1 MKKTIL
7 LTILLFGLFG
17 SLKSFAQGGGGAF
30 LGQILPVAFNY
41 APQGWAQCHGQ
52 LLPLNQ
58 NQALFSLLGT
68 QYGGNGQTTFA
79 LPDLRGRAIVG
90 VGQGSGTLN
99 IVQGEKAGY
108 ENNTL
113 SVANLPAHSH
123 TINANTGAGTT
134 SVPTN
139 NVMANSG
146 ALDKEYAATTNT
158 TMSPTGSTG
167 GNQPLNNMKPFAPVY
182 YIIALQGIFP
192 SPN

>member
-17 SLKSFAQGGGGAF
+17 SLKSFAQGLGTAF

-41 APQGWAQCHGQ
+41 APQGWAQCNGQ
-52 LLPLNQ
+52 LLPINQ
-58 NQALFSLLGT
+58 NQALFALLGT
-68 QYGGNGQTTFA
+68 QYGGNGTTNFA

-99 IVQGEKAGY
+99 IVQGEKAGS
-108 ENNTL
+108 ESNILT
-113 SVANLPAHSH
+113 VANLPAHSH
-123 TINANTGAGTT
+123 TINANTGTGTT

-167 GNQPLNNMKPFAPVY
+167 GSQPLNNMKPFAPVY

-192 SPN
+192 SQN